1 MYERFREI
9 LAANDA
15 LLALVADLEEAQA
28 GRLALE
34 PATVARRVRAG
45 AMDAFVLAKNLNQLA
60 GGRFSGLFDRVAQL
74 SQDLEAAIAGWA
86 TVMEGPLTV
95 PLREAHAA
103 GPRLA
108 GGKMAAL
115 AEAAACCG
123 LRVPDGFVIT
133 TAAADCFL
141 AAAGLWERCERL
153 ATVLELHGDAALE
166 EACEEVR
173 AAILAAPLPA
183 AIETAVEEQFAR
195 AFPVPPAAVAVR
207 SSAVAEDAAGAS
219 HAGVYE
225 SELGVRREE
234 VLAAYR
240 RVLASAFGPQA
251 VAYRNRRG
259 LGVRDGLMAVG
270 VVAMI
275 EATSAG
281 IAYSRPADDPERDA
295 VVVGAVRGSAAGIA
309 AGRDGG
315 EYLEVGPGADAA
327 SEVLSREE
335 LARVRAVAR
344 ALEGHFGVPQ
354 DVEWVID
361 GEGEVVVLQCR
372 PVATA
377 VAAGAADE
385 EGGEALAAG
394 GRCACPGVGSG
405 RVVHVPAASALA
417 AFPPGGV
424 LVAPHSDPRFVQV
437 MDRCAAIVT
446 EVGLPTGHMAS
457 LAREYGV
464 PTIVGLAGAMAA
476 LPAGTPVTVNAS
488 RCRVVAGLQSREA
501 GASAP
506 PVRQRGSRGGG
517 PAAVAQVVPLV
528 TPLHLVDPLS
538 PDFAP
543 EHCRSLH
550 DVARFVHEK
559 AFEVMFHYGDLAA
572 LDRDNSFL
580 LDARLPIAV
589 RVFDLGGGVRESPGT
604 QRTIRPE
611 DVVSVPMAAFLA
623 GLLEPRIRWDLPR
636 PVSLRGFLS
645 VVGEAVAGPPADALQ
660 VGRLSYAIVS
670 DTYMNFSTK
679 AGYHFST
686 VDSTCGGSE
695 SRNYVHFRFS
705 GGAADAARR
714 ERRIAFLSAVLHALG
729 FAVTSRGD
737 LLTARLDKYAQA
749 TVTARLTDLGR
760 LTLCAR
766 QLDMLMD
773 TDTRPLEFAEAF
785 LAGEWE
791 RF

>member
-34 PATVARRVRAG
+34 AATVGRRIRKG
-45 AMDAFVLAKNLNQLA
+45 AMDAFVMAKNLNQLA
-60 GGRFSGLFDRVAQL
+60 GGRFSGLFDRLALL
-74 SQDLEAAIAGWA
+74 SRELEAATGGFD
-86 TVMEGPLTV
+86 TVMEGPLAVT
-95 PLREAHAA
+95 LRDAHRF
-103 GPRLA
+103 GPRLV

-115 AEAAACCG
+115 SAAAACCG
-123 LRVPDGFVIT
+123 LRVPEGFVV
-133 TAAADCFL
+133 TAAAADRFL
-141 AAAGLWERCERL
+141 SMGELWERCERL
-153 ATVLELHGDAALE
+153 ATVWELHGDAGLQD
-166 EACEEVR
+166 ACEEVR
-173 AAILAAPLPA
+173 AAILATPIPA
-183 AIETAVEEQFAR
+183 EIAAAVEQGFAHGFT
-195 AFPVPPAAVAVR
+195 APPPAVAVR
-207 SSAVAEDAAGAS
+207 SSAVGEDAAGAS

-225 SELGVRREE
+225 SELGVRRED

-251 VAYRNRRG
+251 VVYRTRRG
-259 LGVRDGLMAVG
+259 LSARDGLMAVG
-270 VVAMI
+270 VVGMI
-275 EATSAG
+275 EARSAG
-281 IAYSRPADDPERDA
+281 IVYSRPPDDPRRDA

-309 AGRDGG
+309 AGREGG
-315 EYLEVGPGADAA
+315 EYLEVGPEHEAA
-327 SEVLSREE
+327 SQVLSQQE
-335 LARVRAVAR
+335 LARVRAVSR
-344 ALEGHFGVPQ
+344 ALETHFGTPQ
-354 DVEWVID
+354 DVEWIVD
-361 GEGEVVVLQCR
+361 EHGELIVLQCR

-377 VAAGAADE
+377 VVASAPLE
-385 EGGEALAAG
+385 EGGELLAAG

-405 RVVHVPAASALA
+405 PVVHVLDASVLARFPA
-417 AFPPGGV
+417 GGV

-464 PTIVGLAGAMAA
+464 PAIVGLPFAMGALAD
-476 LPAGTPVTVNAS
+476 GVVVTVDAS
-488 RCRVVAGLQSREA
+488 RCRVLA
-501 GASAP
+501 GARAGAVGAGT
-506 PVRQRGSRGGG
+506 PVAAQRGDAGRGH
-517 PAAVAQVVPLV
+517 AVVAQVAPLV
-528 TPLHLVDPLS
+528 TPLHLVDPAS
-538 PDFAP
+538 PEFSP

-580 LDARLPIAV
+580 LEARLPIAV
-589 RVFDLGGGVRESPGT
+589 RVFDLGGGVRETPE
-604 QRTIRPE
+604 QRRTIRPE
-611 DVVSVPMAAFLA
+611 DVASVPMAAFLA

-660 VGRLSYAIVS
+660 VGRLSYAIIS

-686 VDSTCGGSE
+686 VDATCGATE

-705 GGAADAARR
+705 GGAADTSRR
-714 ERRIAFLSAVLHALG
+714 ERRIAFLSQVLQALG

-749 TVTARLTDLGR
+749 TVAARLADLGR

-773 TDTRPLEFAEAF
+773 TNTRPREFAEAF